1 MNRII
6 LDGPAVEPVS
16 LSEMRL
22 FLRRDASDEDDLV
35 TALIVAARVTV
46 EAATR
51 LALIR
56 QTWRLRVPVPSCG
69 GAPTGRRVPTGWRA
83 VPLPLAPVLALA
95 AVRPVGGPD
104 LAAGHYRLDV
114 AADPARLVF
123 GEAAP
128 DLGAGL
134 EIDLAV
140 GFGPDAASVPEPLRL
155 AIRILAACLY
165 ARRGDERGSDEPLP
179 ASVRALLA
187 PFARAR
193 LA

>member
-22 FLRRDASDEDDLV
+22 FLRLDASDEDDLV
-35 TALIVAARVTV
+35 AALIVAARVTV

-51 LALIR
+51 LALVR
-56 QTWRLRVPVPSCG
+56 QTWRLRVSAPSRG
-69 GAPTGRRVPTGWRA
+69 RA
-83 VPLPLAPVLALA
+83 VPLPLAPVIAVA
-95 AVRPVGGPD
+95 AVRQSGGPD
-104 LAAGHYRLDV
+104 LAPGLYRLDD
-114 AADPARLVF
+114 AADPARLVLAE
-123 GEAAP
+123 GVP

-155 AIRILAACLY
+155 AIRVLAACLY
-165 ARRGDERGSDEPLP
+165 ARRGDERGTDEPLP
-179 ASVRALLA
+179 ASVRALIA

>member
-16 LSEMRL
+16 LAEMRL
-22 FLRRDASDEDDLV
+22 FLRLDASDEDDLV
-35 TALIVAARVTV
+35 AALIVAARITV

-51 LALIR
+51 LALVR
-56 QTWRLRVPVPSCG
+56 QTWRLRVPASP
-69 GAPTGRRVPTGWRA
+69 RRCPI
-83 VPLPLAPVLALA
+83 PLPLAPVIAALA
-95 AVRPVGGPD
+95 VRQPGGPD
-104 LAAGHYRLDV
+104 LASDLYRLDD
-114 AADPARLVF
+114 AADPARLVLAE
-123 GEAAP
+123 GVP

-155 AIRILAACLY
+155 AIRVLAACLH
-165 ARRGDERGSDEPLP
+165 ARRGDERGTDEPLP
-179 ASVRALLA
+179 ASVRALIA

>member
-16 LSEMRL
+16 LPEMRL
-22 FLRRDASDEDDLV
+22 FLRLDTGDEDDLV
-35 TALIVAARVTV
+35 AALIVAARVTV

-56 QTWRLRVPVPSCG
+56 QTWRLRLPVPLPG
-69 GAPTGRRVPTGWRA
+69 RVPTGGRA
-83 VPLPLAPVLALA
+83 VALPLAPVIAVA

-104 LAAGHYRLDV
+104 LAAGLYRLDD

-123 GEAAP
+123 CEDAP

-134 EIDLAV
+134 EVDLAV
-140 GFGPDAASVPEPLRL
+140 GFGPDAACVPEPLRL

-165 ARRGDERGSDEPLP
+165 ARRGDERGTDEPLP